1 MTTASLPRKSARPE
15 PGAKAITPPQH
26 HGLFLEP
33 LFAVSLTS
41 PDEDDEELD
50 AAYDALP
57 APTTSA
63 REPERGNRR
72 QRRR

>member
-41 PDEDDEELD
+41 PDEDEELD

-63 REPERGNRR
+63 REPERANRR

>member
-15 PGAKAITPPQH
+15 PAAEGIVLPQH

-33 LFAVSLTS
+33 QFAAGLTS